1 MKAFKEIDKAGVPVD
16 RIIIFSDMQ
25 TYGEETRMYRPFGTS
40 DNPQGWVANYKKT
53 KNSKLWVHSIDLAGY
68 GTTKVVGDRV
78 NLIAGWS
85 EKVLDYISQVEEGG
99 QTLLKAIEE
108 YQI

>member
-1 MKAFKEIDKAGVPVD
+1 MAK
-16 RIIIFSDMQ
+16 Q
-25 TYGEETRMYRPFGTS
+25 TSSVKGSGKTLITS
-40 DNPQGWVANYKKT
+40 GKT
-53 KNSKLWVHSIDLAGY
+53 TNLAGY

-99 QTLLKAIEE
+99 QTLVKAIEE